1 MNREE
6 YLARLRKALSSLPA
20 SEVTDICGDFEE
32 HFAIGLSQDK
42 TEHEISAE
50 LGDPERVAG
59 SYLGD
64 AGEAVSTEDAV
75 RAAANCAGNHG
86 GASSANAAEQ
96 EKDLTGPRLFVIL
109 FNVLVMI
116 WVAFAW
122 LTTLF
127 SLWCVTL
134 AFLAAGIGLLIGL
147 FAVSGIGISL
157 LLLFGIGSL
166 LLAVGSGILNFFLT
180 KWSVIGTKAYIKWNS
195 KVYNTG
201 F

>member
-134 AFLAAGIGLLIGL
+134 AFLAVGIGLLIVINSYDDGEKVDVESP
-147 FAVSGIGISL
+147 FFDVHVDGDDVSVNPNNQSDDKDTTVDTGI
-157 LLLFGIGSL
+157 
-166 LLAVGSGILNFFLT
+166 NET
-180 KWSVIGTKAYIKWNS
+180 EN
-195 KVYNTG
+195 N
-201 F
+201 

>member
-6 YLARLRKALSSLPA
+6 NLARLRRALSSLPA

-50 LGDPERVAG
+50 LGDPESVAN

-64 AGEAVSTEDAV
+64 AGESVSTEDAV
-75 RAAANCAGNHG
+75 RAAASCTGNSD
-86 GASSANAAEQ
+86 GASSANAAAQ

-116 WVAFAW
+116 WVAFTW
-122 LTTLF
+122 VTTLF
-127 SLWCVTL
+127 CLWCVTL
-134 AFLAAGIGLLIGL
+134 AFLAAGIGLLLGL
-147 FAVSGIGISL
+147 VAASGIGISL
-157 LLLFGIGSL
+157 LILFGIGSL

-180 KWSVIGTKAYIKWNS
+180 KWSVIGTKAYVKWNI
-195 KVYNTG
+195 KVYNKG